1 MVTRRSPPFHHNE
14 STQEAD
20 KKVQNGTPT
29 AHGSPSQHSHVFS
42 GLWSMGSVAG
52 WAEANHLPSEQGG
65 PSGEGTSSNAMSVHP
80 ATAGRDS
87 PGELPESPPE
97 YPGYESVMALYNTC
111 YSILTAA
118 LSVMAPNKAPE
129 VEEEQRESSDY
140 VCPL

>member
-1 MVTRRSPPFHHNE
+1 MRPRGGQESPEEKPSCSQNPSRRSF
-14 STQEAD
+14 
-20 KKVQNGTPT
+20 VL
-29 AHGSPSQHSHVFS
+29 SH
-42 GLWSMGSVAG
+42 LWSTGSVAR
-52 WAEANHLPSEQGG
+52 WAGGNHLPSEQGG